1 MEDIMSIFDVT
12 LTPADLPQPPGPQT
26 TSSTGYTGSL
36 EFYGPGNSGA
46 AASPHANDHA
56 EVSPVFGSDGP

>member
-1 MEDIMSIFDVT
+1 MFENVQLT
-12 LTPADLPQPPGPQT
+12 LADLPQPNVYSP
-26 TSSTGYTGSL
+26 TSPTGGGSL

-46 AASPHANDHA
+46 HASPHANYNA